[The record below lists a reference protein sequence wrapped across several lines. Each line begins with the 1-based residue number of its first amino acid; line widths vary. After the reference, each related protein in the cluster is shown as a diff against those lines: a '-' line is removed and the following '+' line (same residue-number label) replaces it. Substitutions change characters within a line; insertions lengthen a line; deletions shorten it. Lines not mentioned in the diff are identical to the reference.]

1 MADVPFACTTRAR
14 EIRVYVQTNRYI
26 NIFPISI
33 ERFLFAY
40 ATIIPIYLYFI
51 LLYVVQKKKN
61 STKNMYTKLDIQILV
76 EYSLH

>member
-1 MADVPFACTTRAR
+1 MAHVPFACTTRAR

-33 ERFLFAY
+33 ERFVFAY

-51 LLYVVQKKKN
+51 LLYVQKKKN
-61 STKNMYTKLDIQILV
+61 CTKNMYTKLDIQILV

>member
-51 LLYVVQKKKN
+51 LLYVVQKKKKLHEKHVHE
-61 STKNMYTKLDIQILV
+61 TRYTNTRRI
-76 EYSLH
+76 

>member
-51 LLYVVQKKKN
+51 LLYVVQKKKKKLHEKHVHE
-61 STKNMYTKLDIQILV
+61 TRYTNTRRI
-76 EYSLH
+76 

>member
-1 MADVPFACTTRAR
+1 MAHVPFACTTRAR

-40 ATIIPIYLYFI
+40 ATIIPIYSYFI
-51 LLYVVQKKKN
+51 LLYVVQKKKKLHEKHVHE
-61 STKNMYTKLDIQILV
+61 TRYTNTRRI
-76 EYSLH
+76 